1 VKFVI
6 TYREEG
12 RVEFPILIRKAFESV
27 KKLGYSTVL
36 VGTEVAEA
44 DEYIPSDR
52 SDEQHLCNWI
62 LQARQLYMKKLF
74 DCNTVFIDP
83 DVLVVRPLDV
93 FDRDFDLAVTE
104 RDVKSAPI
112 NTGVMFAKPENKEK
126 LIKFWDAL
134 RDKAKTY
141 PFGKQRWFS
150 DQMAVNDLIDSDHGL
165 RVLKLPCDLYN
176 ASPCINNTPEKV
188 ERNRLMAEHA
198 RILHFKGYR
207 KNMMYAFN

>member
-83 DVLVVRPLDV
+83 DVL
-93 FDRDFDLAVTE
+93 
-104 RDVKSAPI
+104 
-112 NTGVMFAKPENKEK
+112 FAKPENKEK